1 MNAEHVLLKVGE
13 AARLYEP
20 APEEQTIIEFLH
32 NQGLIMKVQEG
43 KIQGYHITING
54 VKWRYKKFNRYQGA
68 MR

>member
-1 MNAEHVLLKVGE
+1 MNAEHVLLKVGG

-20 APEEQTIIEFLH
+20 APEEQTIIEFLY

-43 KIQGYHITING
+43 KKHGYHITING
-54 VKWRYKKFNRYQGA
+54 VKWRDQKLNRYQGV